1 MRSFFEFCIDC
12 DYGIT
17 KNPAKALKAP
27 QVKPNPTLPLT
38 DSEIAKLLAH
48 CDFRSQLFFR
58 VLLHSGLRILAA
70 VKLRPEKIVNGK
82 LLLYT
87 AKNGVPVWC
96 PLPPDLLLDLS
107 KLSLVGGFLFAVR
120 SDNPVTIAEYYRVKL
135 EKAAI
140 AAGLAEKRKKG
151 ELRGRNEIH
160 LHRFR
165 NTFSVRL
172 LEKGVS
178 IENVATLLGNT
189 VHVCERRY
197 APWVIGRQTA
207 LENAVQGVL

>member
-17 KNPAKALKAP
+17 TNHAKALKAP
-27 QVKPNPTLPLT
+27 HVKPNPTLPLT
-38 DSEIAKLLAH
+38 DSEIAKLLAY

-58 VLLHSGLRILAA
+58 VLLHSGLRILDVA
-70 VKLRPEKIVNGK
+70 KLRPEKIVNGK

-107 KLSLVGGFLFAVR
+107 KLPLVGGFLFAVR
-120 SDNPVTIAEYYRVKL
+120 SNNPVTIAEYYRVKL

-140 AAGLAEKRKKG
+140 AAGLGGKAKN
-151 ELRGRNEIH
+151 GRADRQRSEIH
-160 LHRFR
+160 LDRFR

-178 IENVATLLGNT
+178 IENVAMLLGNT
-189 VHVCERRY
+189 VRVCERRY
-197 APWVIGRQTA
+197 APWVIGFEEGSKA
-207 LENAVQGVL
+207 N